1 MSSDFLTQASILASD
16 IGSKTEFRHHP
27 ARMVGLFVLCLQILV
42 GIANL
47 SSAQPQDRMLGL
59 GGMVGRTAGI
69 SAKLYIASDSTGIEP
84 IDVRAIDF
92 SMSWAADDI
101 VLWTVHVLTHR
112 KIPNSPL
119 SFFLGPGATVGMRDS
134 QLFWGLSSN
143 LGLFF
148 EKQRF
153 EVFLQMTPRLVIVP
167 ELLGEFGSAVGL
179 RYYL

>member
-1 MSSDFLTQASILASD
+1 
-16 IGSKTEFRHHP
+16 
-27 ARMVGLFVLCLQILV
+27 
-42 GIANL
+42 
-47 SSAQPQDRMLGL
+47 
-59 GGMVGRTAGI
+59 MVGRTAGAT
-69 SAKLYIASDSTGIEP
+69 AKLYIGTDSTAIQP

-92 SMSWAADDI
+92 SISWTTDDV
-101 VLWTVHVLTHR
+101 VLWTVHVLSHR

-119 SFFLGPGATVGMRDS
+119 RFFLGPGAMVGLRES
-134 QLFWGLSSN
+134 RFFWGLSSN

-153 EVFLQMTPRLVIVP
+153 EVFLQVTPRLVIIP